1 MAYLPMIYVSAHDHD
16 FIMHGLQ
23 VFQLLGGKAEEEVT
37 ASLLRLRDDGGLM
50 GSNTPSWLPR
60 SLALLSLSGT
70 DNETTLVE
78 EWLDFYL
85 KQHVNIKCQPSS
97 FPDLVYILWTM
108 ANVGR
113 PPRPDI
119 FECVHSH
126 SDEMLSS
133 PEVQYHLHSRQ
144 IK

>member
-1 MAYLPMIYVSAHDHD
+1 
-16 FIMHGLQ
+16 MHGLQ
-23 VFQLLGGKAEEEVT
+23 VFQLLGSKAEEEVT
-37 ASLLRLRDDGGLM
+37 ASVLRLRDDGGLM
-50 GSNTPSWLPR
+50 GSNTPPSWLPR
-60 SLALLSLSGT
+60 SLALLSLSGA
-70 DNETTLVE
+70 NETTLVE

-85 KQHVNIKCQPSS
+85 QQHGNIKCQPSS

-126 SDEMLSS
+126 SAEMLKT
-133 PEVQYHLHSRQ
+133 PEVQYHLNSRK